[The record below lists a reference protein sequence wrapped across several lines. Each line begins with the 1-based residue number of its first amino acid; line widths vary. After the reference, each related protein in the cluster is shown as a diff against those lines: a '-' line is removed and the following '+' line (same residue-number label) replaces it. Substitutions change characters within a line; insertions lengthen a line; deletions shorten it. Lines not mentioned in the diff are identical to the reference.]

1 MKGYQIRPD
10 DHINVG
16 RTERIL
22 SIASGVVGLLW
33 LLPRLSRLKMPSTVK
48 MPAIATSGYMVYRG
62 VSGKCVVY
70 DAMGIKRTGP
80 NGEAGVRVRRAMT
93 VNARKED
100 VYRFWRNFENL
111 PRFMKHLEE
120 VHQTDKNISHWT
132 ANAPL
137 GRTVEWEAEIIEDI
151 PGEKISWRSL
161 PGSQIENA
169 GSVIF
174 LDAPGGRGTEIQ
186 VTIQYDP
193 PAGSAGAM
201 AARLLGEEP
210 SIQVLDDLRRFKMI
224 METGEVATTKGQPSG
239 RLEEVQQERRELMED
254 LGMKGPNPEGVYLAS
269 RRASMTAG
277 GQ

>member
-1 MKGYQIRPD
+1 MKGYQVRPEE
-10 DHINVG
+10 HLNVG

-22 SIASGVVGLLW
+22 SIASGILGLLW
-33 LLPRLSRLKMPSTVK
+33 LLPRLTRSKMPSAVK
-48 MPAIATSGYMVYRG
+48 MPALATSGYMVYRG
-62 VSGKCVVY
+62 VSGKCMVY

-80 NGEAGVRVRRAMT
+80 NGESGVRVRRAMT

-100 VYRFWRNFENL
+100 VYRYWRNFENL
-111 PRFMKHLEE
+111 PRFMKHLDQVRQINNE
-120 VHQTDKNISHWT
+120 VSHWT
-132 ANAPL
+132 AKAPL

-161 PGSQIENA
+161 PGSQVDNA

-174 LDAPGGRGTEIQ
+174 LDAPGDRGTEIQ

-224 METGEVATTKGQPSG
+224 IETGEVATTKGQPSG
-239 RLEEVQQERRELMED
+239 RVDEVHEERAELTQR
-254 LGMKGPNPEGVYLAS
+254 LGMKGTSPEGVYLAS
-269 RRASMTAG
+269 RRNDLSVG

>member
-1 MKGYQIRPD
+1 MKGYQVRPEE
-10 DHINVG
+10 HLNVG

-22 SIASGVVGLLW
+22 SIASGVLGLLW
-33 LLPRLSRLKMPSTVK
+33 LLPRLSRLKMPAAAK
-48 MPAIATSGYMVYRG
+48 LPAVATSGYMVYRG
-62 VSGKCVVY
+62 VSGKCLVY

-80 NGEAGVRVRRAMT
+80 NGSSGVRVRRAIT

-120 VHQTDKNISHWT
+120 VRQVNKDISHWK
-132 ANAPL
+132 AHAPL

-201 AARLLGEEP
+201 AAKLLGEEP

-239 RLEEVQQERRELMED
+239 RLDEVHEERAELNQR
-254 LGMKGPNPEGVYLAS
+254 LGVKSPSPEGVYLAS
-269 RRASMTAG
+269 RRSDLSVG